1 MSITMSKELDCDS
14 SGFSNCDDS
23 PKYALFTQA
32 ETDFNILQPNSQISS
47 PELNLTQLASQNLL
61 ASSNLFPNL
70 SSQIDSTHEQYQN
83 ANTTKRKGIADILEA
98 KNKRRRKNKQNSY
111 EINKQKS
118 ILDNDDLEWHS
129 ILFLVFFNY
138 KVLYSKPLLEDL
150 LNQYKTSSKA
160 RAFIR
165 TTPISLWGVL
175 YSEELND
182 KVILYNQAYY
192 PNQPISILHQA
203 APNIKTSN
211 LFSWWEFLTSPL
223 AITLLSLVEK
233 AAKKLSKNSEIDELS
248 SEIINTVSTIS
259 EKIVDKLSE
268 YFAENHKSKDQ
279 TNKNAEIAW
288 EIGKTSLVLKEIQ
301 LLNLLLLHYKDSF
314 IVVSSN
320 RKYSKLL
327 RYVIGLLGAPY
338 RAIVS
343 GSLLLLTQILCK
355 VMEPN
360 FNSNGNSKEISMDP
374 NCSNYPLT
382 RLMCAKLFD
391 ASHFPRTIK
400 LISDLLLTCNAP
412 SLGDDISNPINN
424 SPNSKH
430 HALDSS
436 LKLSASNS
444 GLFPNN
450 ASKIPV
456 KNRKT
461 QLLITESLQVL
472 SDLGSVFKQFT
483 KRKQTALHL
492 ANNPISLETSR
503 HLCLV
508 IINSLIKAANE
519 NSYEKIKISFS
530 ENEDP
535 IGDLSCNILSE
546 VVDMILGTIDD
557 HQYTRSLPL
566 HLQQSVALTVQS
578 SEPKMIHL
586 QSSISESN
594 GGWWLENSE
603 NRREASR
610 FIELVLNGKLG
621 GKDANNA
628 SVDCTD
634 DISAIKETIQSREA
648 LIENP
653 SALAKEIILVIGG
666 QIGSFLEMS
675 FPERSVEPSLYY
687 KHYIQDV
694 LWSAVPLFEF
704 LKFLVSKC
712 GHLAEAFVWWVDGQ
726 SNSQGANMGRV
737 GIISDINE
745 IAKMRSADLDLE
757 RKLIWP
763 NDDQTEWESENSNT
777 VSDMINPN
785 SELTNPTKKL
795 PIRHESINFG
805 FGRIERRSDKYDEK
819 FKGTFG
825 SDLEISFDSDTPKA
839 EFKPGNRYSDKEYIG
854 EILVP
859 ATCRS
864 NYMRSNE
871 VLHGLAGI
879 KVRAELLIILAN
891 VMVISKVKKFGH
903 TGHTLGVSD
912 FGDVSMRNAFIN
924 ASENIRGLDDF
935 NKRVGANSEKKIS
948 ENGNDIKKSIR
959 YLRYLLDDMDT
970 FPFVPGYLFGQTSN
984 NFIVSPS
991 EILAELEAK
1000 ISGSILGED
1009 VGEESDNFADR
1020 NCGSRRAIKSW
1031 ETVVSVSK
1039 SNHEEYIESVC
1050 HVYCHLSR
1058 EIMNLEENGANL
1070 ASKISEYEKEIV
1082 AANEE
1087 KMGHLSEISS
1097 LRGNVDSLKG
1107 EISDLGCKLGEME
1120 VVHQEK
1126 TKLISEQ
1133 MEKIKELEAELEK
1146 KTSELAEIGDTNARL
1161 VRESE
1166 RAALENEATNQR
1178 AMQTIQELEGQRLE
1192 SDRVIGKLEADLMG
1206 TRLAN
1211 DKVWALNNVLEG
1223 EKAKLGHKLGR
1234 IFELVKVV
1242 HEEGVRIIGG
1252 GDDTPSYAEGGAVSK
1267 LEGDGDTNLSGGF
1280 ALTSQETNSS
1290 SYNSGTGRSSV
1301 TGVGLRGISI
1311 GSPDF
1316 EYSYEHRLGER
1327 IDEDVVSDSIPFTKT
1342 PEPFN
1347 LMAKSVDFG
1356 ETTRV
1361 SSKFLGTSETLLDT
1375 CARAEV
1381 TPISRDMGA
1390 ATATATVLV
1399 TDTIKTTSRADAAI
1413 RSRPA
1418 GEQGQNDKESKSLEK
1433 QTNTEESSF
1442 LGLERGGRGSGVGV
1456 NFHENGTFKKG
1467 NCVDSGSDIG
1477 SSLFY

>member
-1 MSITMSKELDCDS
+1 MSVTVSKELDCDS
-14 SGFSNCDDS
+14 SGFSNCEDS

-32 ETDFNILQPNSQISS
+32 ESDFNILQPNSQISS

-70 SSQIDSTHEQYQN
+70 SSQIDSTHQQYQN
-83 ANTTKRKGIADILEA
+83 ATPAKRKGIADILEV
-98 KNKRRRKNKQNSY
+98 KNKRRKNTLNSY

-118 ILDNDDLEWHS
+118 ILENEDLEWHS

-150 LNQYKTSSKA
+150 LNQYKSCSKA

-182 KVILYNQAYY
+182 KVIFYNQAYY

-203 APNIKTSN
+203 AQNKKTFN

-223 AITLLSLVEK
+223 VSPATDSISSLLFEQLLVDSNLSKSYIPIKFDFALDFFNSNPDCLTTKNYKTIIKFLLSNISNNYSIGKLFPKAITLLSLVEK
-233 AAKKLSKNSEIDELS
+233 AAKKLSKKSEIDELS
-248 SEIINTVSTIS
+248 SDIIDVVSTIC

-314 IVVSSN
+314 NVVSSN

-360 FNSNGNSKEISMDP
+360 NIFNVSSKEISMDP

-412 SLGDDISNPINN
+412 PLGDDISNPINN
-424 SPNSKH
+424 SHNSKH

-436 LKLSASNS
+436 TKLSASNS
-444 GLFPNN
+444 ESFPNN
-450 ASKIPV
+450 TTKIPV

-472 SDLGSVFKQFT
+472 SDLGFVFKQFT
-483 KRKQTALHL
+483 KRRQAALHL

-508 IINSLIKAANE
+508 IINSLIKAGNE

-535 IGDLSCNILSE
+535 IGDSSCNILSE

-566 HLQQSVALTVQS
+566 HLQQSVALTAQS

-621 GKDANNA
+621 GKNANNV
-628 SVDCTD
+628 SYDSTG
-634 DISAIKETIQSREA
+634 DISGSKEDIQSREV

-653 SALAKEIILVIGG
+653 GALAKEIILVIGG

-675 FPERSVEPSLYY
+675 FPEVRLDPSLYY

-737 GIISDINE
+737 GIISEISE
-745 IAKMRSADLDLE
+745 IAKMRCADLELE

-763 NDDQTEWESENSNT
+763 DDDQTEWESINSNT
-777 VSDMINPN
+777 ESGMTNPN
-785 SELTNPTKKL
+785 NGETSPTNKL
-795 PIRHESINFG
+795 PTRHESVNFG

-825 SDLEISFDSDTPKA
+825 SDLDISFDSDTSKV
-839 EFKPGNRYSDKEYIG
+839 EFKLGNRYADKEYAG

-859 ATCRS
+859 AACRS
-864 NYMRSNE
+864 DYMRSNE

-879 KVRAELLIILAN
+879 KVRAELLIILAD

-903 TGHTLGVSD
+903 SEHTLSVSE
-912 FGDVSMRNAFIN
+912 FGDVSMKTVYSNDSGNVRV
-924 ASENIRGLDDF
+924 LDDF
-935 NKRVGANSEKKIS
+935 SKRVGINSGKKS
-948 ENGNDIKKSIR
+948 CENGNEIKKSIR
-959 YLRYLLDDMDT
+959 YLKHLLDDMDT

-984 NFIVSPS
+984 NFIVRP
-991 EILAELEAK
+991 LAIWAGLEAMA
-1000 ISGSILGED
+1000 SGILGVD
-1009 VGEESDNFADR
+1009 VGEESDDITEINCESR
-1020 NCGSRRAIKSW
+1020 NAIKSW

-1039 SNHEEYIESVC
+1039 RNHEEYIESIC

-1058 EIMNLEENGANL
+1058 QIENLEENGVKL
-1070 ASKISEYEKEIV
+1070 ASKISVYEKEIA

-1087 KMGHLSEISS
+1087 KVGHLSEIRC
-1097 LRGNVDSLKG
+1097 LRGDVDTLKG
-1107 EISDLGCKLGEME
+1107 EISDLGSKLGEME
-1120 VVHQEK
+1120 SAHQEK
-1126 TKLISEQ
+1126 AKLISEQ
-1133 MEKIKELEAELEK
+1133 VERIKE
-1146 KTSELAEIGDTNARL
+1146 
-1161 VRESE
+1161 
-1166 RAALENEATNQR
+1166 
-1178 AMQTIQELEGQRLE
+1178 
-1192 SDRVIGKLEADLMG
+1192 
-1206 TRLAN
+1206 
-1211 DKVWALNNVLEG
+1211 
-1223 EKAKLGHKLGR
+1223 
-1234 IFELVKVV
+1234 
-1242 HEEGVRIIGG
+1242 
-1252 GDDTPSYAEGGAVSK
+1252 
-1267 LEGDGDTNLSGGF
+1267 
-1280 ALTSQETNSS
+1280 
-1290 SYNSGTGRSSV
+1290 
-1301 TGVGLRGISI
+1301 
-1311 GSPDF
+1311 
-1316 EYSYEHRLGER
+1316 
-1327 IDEDVVSDSIPFTKT
+1327 
-1342 PEPFN
+1342 
-1347 LMAKSVDFG
+1347 
-1356 ETTRV
+1356 
-1361 SSKFLGTSETLLDT
+1361 
-1375 CARAEV
+1375 
-1381 TPISRDMGA
+1381 
-1390 ATATATVLV
+1390 
-1399 TDTIKTTSRADAAI
+1399 
-1413 RSRPA
+1413 
-1418 GEQGQNDKESKSLEK
+1418 
-1433 QTNTEESSF
+1433 
-1442 LGLERGGRGSGVGV
+1442 
-1456 NFHENGTFKKG
+1456 
-1467 NCVDSGSDIG
+1467 
-1477 SSLFY
+1477 